1 MKLKPKRIPIAR
13 ATGGESSPLKER
25 RNARKKIVFESKRI
39 TGEKSMKAAM
49 SLGNREI
56 GKGGGIHPH
65 FYRVLRT
72 EIIAVLLAAK
82 TQDFSAVWKPAVASG
97 KSPLG
102 QGQLEG
108 AKLLQLFYP
117 RRLC

>member
-1 MKLKPKRIPIAR
+1 
-13 ATGGESSPLKER
+13 
-25 RNARKKIVFESKRI
+25 
-39 TGEKSMKAAM
+39 M

-82 TQDFSAVWKPAVASG
+82 TQDFSADWKPAVA
-97 KSPLG
+97 
-102 QGQLEG
+102 
-108 AKLLQLFYP
+108 
-117 RRLC
+117 